1 MQPDDILK
9 LFEVYVDDLTE
20 LSSLEEYQLLTK
32 VLTQIYNDRP
42 WEFLRKTASVTL
54 TTATSGPLPADFV
67 HFMNNYNEDEY
78 NNIPEKAVVYVGNI
92 PYQII
97 PMGARV
103 QKAGGLYAYADLVN
117 NLLVFTISLGAG
129 QVATFDYKYEPTDI
143 TSNASVI
150 ALPSQFHKFL
160 PQIMAIDDDIIQ
172 KMEKARSN
180 YNENVRVYN
189 QTIKDLSHFNARFL
203 NI

>member
-20 LSSLEEYQLLTK
+20 LSSFEEYQVLTK
-32 VLTQIYNDRP
+32 ALTQIYNDRP

-54 TTATSGPLPADFV
+54 TTANSGPLPADFV
-67 HFMNNYNEDEY
+67 SFMNNYNEDQY
-78 NNIPEKAVVYVGNI
+78 NNIPEKAVVYVGGI
-92 PYQII
+92 AYQII
-97 PMGARV
+97 PMGART
-103 QKAGGLYAYADLVN
+103 QKAGGRYAYADLVN
-117 NLLVFTISLGAG
+117 NLLSFTIPIGAG
-129 QVATFDYKYEPTDI
+129 QVATFDYKYEPADI
-143 TSNASVI
+143 VDNTGTI

-180 YNENVRVYN
+180 YDANMRVYN
-189 QTIKDLSHFNARFL
+189 QTIKDLSHYNARFL